1 MILLNQINSAIL
13 QLLLFLSVPF
23 MWYVVTHKKIN
34 GFFVWLGIKVAPK
47 PPLKVMLCILIGFL
61 VVVFLPYMWL
71 YQSENLNYQGFT
83 VDAFRQSG
91 WSIQTLCVILIWAIL
106 QTSLSEEILFRGFL
120 CKRCCN
126 KFGEKIGN
134 TVQAIIF
141 GMVHTAALPDKNI
154 FAILIVVLL
163 TGGIGYVLGWL
174 SLKKVQGSILYGWV
188 IHATVNIL
196 SPIIVFT
203 FLLHNYTVQ

>member
-71 YQSENLNYQGFT
+71 YQSENLNYQGFI

-203 FLLHNYTVQ
+203 FLLPNYTVQ

>member
-174 SLKKVQGSILYGWV
+174 SSKKVQGSILYGWV

-203 FLLHNYTVQ
+203 FLLPNYTVQ

>member
-34 GFFVWLGIKVAPK
+34 VFFVWLGIKVAPK

-83 VDAFRQSG
+83 VDAFRQNG

-163 TGGIGYVLGWL
+163 TGGIGYVLGWF

-203 FLLHNYTVQ
+203 FLLPNYTVQ